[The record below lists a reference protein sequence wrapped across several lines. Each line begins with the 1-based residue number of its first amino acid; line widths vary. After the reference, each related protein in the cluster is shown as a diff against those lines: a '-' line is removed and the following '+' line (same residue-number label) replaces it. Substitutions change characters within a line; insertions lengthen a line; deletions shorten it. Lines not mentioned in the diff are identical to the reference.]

1 MSPIFTCDLG
11 AQSYSFRNF
20 DYQGAIRCLKR
31 LGLDSIEFCNV
42 HFPPD
47 PSNPALP
54 EIRKHIA
61 REGVKVRCF
70 GVEAFTGDHDA
81 NRRKFEF
88 ARELRAQVLT
98 ADPAPDSFDSLDRLT
113 EKFGIKV
120 AIHNHGPGARYD
132 KVEDTLHA
140 IESHSIMIGACVDTG
155 HALRSGEMPHNLIAR
170 LGVRLISLHL
180 KDWKVGGDEQILGE
194 GDMNLVEVARA
205 LHAINFMGPIMI
217 EYENS
222 PDNPVPDMKRG
233 IGNWLNACSFL
244 Q

>member
-1 MSPIFTCDLG
+1 MSPIYTCDLG

-20 DYQGAIRCLKR
+20 DYHGAIRCLKR

-47 PSNPALP
+47 PGNPALP
-54 EIRKHIA
+54 EIRNQIA
-61 REGVKVRCF
+61 QEGVKVRCF
-70 GVEAFTGDHDA
+70 GVEAFTGDHEA

-88 ARELRAQVLT
+88 ARDLGVRVLT
-98 ADPAPDSFDSLDRLT
+98 ADPAPDSFESLDRLT
-113 EKFGIKV
+113 EEFGIKV

-132 KVEDTLHA
+132 KVEDTLRA
-140 IESHSIMIGACVDTG
+140 LEGHSIMMGACVDTG
-155 HALRSGEMPHNLIAR
+155 HALRSGEFPDKAIAR
-170 LGVRLISLHL
+170 LDLRLISLHL
-180 KDWKVGGDEQILGE
+180 KDWKIGGNEQVLGE

-205 LHAINFMGPIMI
+205 LHAINFMGPVMI

-233 IGNWLNACSFL
+233 MDNWLNACASIP
-244 Q
+244 